1 MGGDAGLVAGG
12 GGEVGHV
19 LLGGHLLVLV
29 NCGQI
34 LEHHLLPGRLLAT
47 TTPRPRLLAWMD
59 GSARRHAVQVA
70 AQAQQQDQISRA
82 G

>member
-1 MGGDAGLVAGG
+1 
-12 GGEVGHV
+12 
-19 LLGGHLLVLV
+19 VLV